1 MIRRESLIA
10 FLNASRRD
18 FIVQELVTPK
28 QVARA
33 IDVSESSVKRW
44 CDRGIIP
51 SVKTAGGHRRIPIAA
66 VISYLRETKQ
76 PLVAPEVLGLP
87 ATSGQSRW
95 VQDRA
100 LDVILQ
106 ALTAGDADRSRQILF
121 DLWLSGKPLAVIF
134 DEVVAPAFARIGQ
147 QWACGELEIYRE
159 RQACEIMTRVLFE
172 FRLGTPPGDPGL
184 LALGGTIPGDHY
196 VIPTT
201 MVELVLQSAGWNA
214 RSLGNSVPFSSFCR
228 AISENR
234 PRLFWLSISHVESP
248 DEILPGVSSLHAAIK
263 EVGGFLVL
271 GGNGVP
277 LEVREQLPM
286 DHFCSSM
293 QQLVRFADSLK
304 PS

>member
-10 FLNASRRD
+10 FLNPSRRD
-18 FIVQELVTPK
+18 DIVQELVTPK

-44 CDRGIIP
+44 CDRGIIA

-66 VISYLRETKQ
+66 VIAYLRETRQ

-87 ATSGQSRW
+87 ATSGQTRW

-100 LDVILQ
+100 LD
-106 ALTAGDADRSRQILF
+106 ALLESLVAGDADRSRQILF
-121 DLWLSGKPLAVIF
+121 DLWLAGKPLPVIF
-134 DEVVAPAFARIGQ
+134 DEVVAPAFARMGQ

-172 FRLGTPPGDPGL
+172 FHLGTPPGNPDL

-201 MVELVLQSAGWNA
+201 MVELVLQGAGWNA
-214 RSLGNSVPFSSFCR
+214 RSLGNSVPFTSLSR
-228 AISENR
+228 AILENR
-234 PRLFWLSISHVESP
+234 PRLFWLSMSHVETPS
-248 DEILPGVSSLHAAIK
+248 ELLPGVQSLSEALK
-263 EVGGFLVL
+263 SVGGALVI
-271 GGNGVP
+271 GGNALSP
-277 LEVREQLPM
+277 EILSQLPM
-286 DHFCSSM
+286 DHFCTSM

-304 PS
+304 PA